1 MAKNTIIW
9 SETALS
15 QRIEIFEYWNLRNGN
30 TKYSTKLLYKIKG
43 RIKVIS
49 ENPFAFKY
57 LDYLEYRKC
66 VMTNYSIIYKIN
78 ENIIKISAFWDNRQ
92 VPDKLLEILQNI
104 KTT

>member
-43 RIKVIS
+43 RIKV
-49 ENPFAFKY
+49 
-57 LDYLEYRKC
+57 
-66 VMTNYSIIYKIN
+66 
-78 ENIIKISAFWDNRQ
+78 DNRQ
-92 VPDKLLEILQNI
+92 DPDKLLEILQNI